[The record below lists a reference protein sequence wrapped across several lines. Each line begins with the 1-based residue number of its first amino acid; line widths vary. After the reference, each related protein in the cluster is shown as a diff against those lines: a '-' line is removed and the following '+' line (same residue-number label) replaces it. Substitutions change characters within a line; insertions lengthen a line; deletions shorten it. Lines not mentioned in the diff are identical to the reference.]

1 MARKKF
7 SPGLK
12 AKVALEAVKNTAT
25 IADLAQKYEVHPTQV
40 KDWKNELIR
49 QAEEI
54 FSRKNKSSA
63 QGDSEKYVE
72 ALERK
77 AGQQAIEIDF
87 LKKNLE
93 IYPKK
98 NG

>member
-7 SPGLK
+7 SPSLK
-12 AKVALEAVKNTAT
+12 AKVALEAVKGIITVGE
-25 IADLAQKYEVHPTQV
+25 LAQKYEVHPTQI
-40 KDWKNELIR
+40 KDWKNELID
-49 QAEEI
+49 QSEEI
-54 FSRKNKSSA
+54 FSRKNKSSS
-63 QGDSEKYVE
+63 QGDLEKYIE